1 MIRRMSAC
9 ALWLIAVSALC
20 FFENNAGTRAVLIAS
35 LILPSSSIL
44 CAWMASRRAAFSL
57 SAPDVC
63 QAGEDVVCRL
73 NVRHAPRFADAA
85 GTLAISHLM
94 TGETASL
101 DFPANQSLTLPPLS
115 GGAVTLALQKAEI
128 RDIFGLCR
136 FPVHGET
143 TSTLVVLPRLFDAH
157 VFLDESTSPLSEGAF
172 TPVVSSLSS
181 GSDTTSFR
189 EYLPGDS
196 VRRIH
201 WKLSGKMDKTM
212 LRETNEPPS
221 FGVLLNLRTAF
232 SEPPAP
238 DATEETLSALF
249 SVSHTLIQQGIPH
262 FLSVENGMPIPI
274 SSESDWAQAMRQ
286 ALVPSARFE
295 TGDALHFS
303 HIGIFSPRPDTDAVS
318 LFRENRVTLVLPESV
333 GAYASPGIV
342 RVAAFGKNQP
352 LLEL

>member
-1 MIRRMSAC
+1 MIQRRLAY

-20 FFENNAGTRAVLIAS
+20 FFENNTGTRAVWIAS
-35 LILPSSSIL
+35 LVLPSSSIL

-73 NVRHAPRFADAA
+73 NVRHAPYFADAA

-101 DFPANQSLTLPPLS
+101 SFSAPQALTLPSLS
-115 GGAVTLALQKAEI
+115 GGAVTLTLQKAEI

-136 FPVHGET
+136 FPVRGET
-143 TSTLVVLPRLFDAH
+143 ASMLVVLPRLFDAH

-172 TPVVSSLSS
+172 TPVVSSLFS

-189 EYLPGDS
+189 EYRSGDP

-201 WKLSGKMDKTM
+201 WKLSSKMDKTM

-221 FGVLLNLRTAF
+221 LGVLLNLRTAF
-232 SEPPAP
+232 PEPPTP
-238 DATEETLSALF
+238 DAIEETLSALF
-249 SVSHTLIQQGIPH
+249 SVSRTLIQQGVPH
-262 FLSVENGMPIPI
+262 FLSIESGMPIPI

-286 ALVPSARFE
+286 ALVSSARFE
-295 TGDALHFS
+295 TGDAFHFS

-342 RVAAFGKNQP
+342 RVAVFGKNQP

>member
-1 MIRRMSAC
+1 MIRRRLAY
-9 ALWLIAVSALC
+9 ALWLIAVSALY
-20 FFENNAGTRAVLIAS
+20 FFENNAGTRAVWIAS
-35 LILPSSSIL
+35 LVLPLLSIL
-44 CAWMASRRAAFSL
+44 CAWMASRRAVFSL

-63 QAGEDVVCRL
+63 HAGEDVVCRL
-73 NVRHAPRFADAA
+73 NVRHAPYFADAA
-85 GTLAISHLM
+85 GTLAIAHLM
-94 TGETASL
+94 TGETALLS
-101 DFPANQSLTLPPLS
+101 FSAPQALTLPPLS
-115 GGAVTLALQKAEI
+115 GGAVTLTLQKAEI

-143 TSTLVVLPRLFDAH
+143 ASILVVLPRLFDAH
-157 VFLDESTSPLSEGAF
+157 VFLDESISPLNEGAF
-172 TPVVSSLSS
+172 TPVVSNLSS

-238 DATEETLSALF
+238 DAMEETLSALF
-249 SVSHTLIQQGIPH
+249 SVSRALIQQGIPH
-262 FLSVENGMPIPI
+262 FLSVENGMPISV
-274 SSESDWAQAMRQ
+274 SSQDDWVQAMRQ
-286 ALVPSARFE
+286 AFVPSARFE

-303 HIGIFSPRPDTDAVS
+303 HIGVFSPRPDTDAVS

-333 GAYASPGIV
+333 GAYASPGAI
-342 RVAAFGKNQP
+342 RVAAFGKNQS

>member
-1 MIRRMSAC
+1 MIRRRLAY
-9 ALWLIAVSALC
+9 ALWLIAVSALY
-20 FFENNAGTRAVLIAS
+20 FFENNTGTRAVLIAS

-73 NVRHAPRFADAA
+73 NVQHAPYFADAA
-85 GTLAISHLM
+85 GTLAIVHLL
-94 TGETASL
+94 TEETASL

-115 GGAVTLALQKAEI
+115 GGVVTLTLQKAEI

-143 TSTLVVLPRLFDAH
+143 SSILVVLPRLFDAH

-221 FGVLLNLRTAF
+221 FGVLLNLCTAF

-249 SVSHTLIQQGIPH
+249 SVSRALIQQGIPH
-262 FLSVENGMPIPI
+262 FLSVENGMPISV
-274 SSESDWAQAMRQ
+274 SSQDDWVQAMRQ
-286 ALVPSARFE
+286 AFVPSARFE

-303 HIGIFSPRPDTDAVS
+303 HIGVFSPRPDTDAVS

-342 RVAAFGKNQP
+342 RVAVFGKNQP

>member
-1 MIRRMSAC
+1 M
-9 ALWLIAVSALC
+9 
-20 FFENNAGTRAVLIAS
+20 
-35 LILPSSSIL
+35 
-44 CAWMASRRAAFSL
+44 
-57 SAPDVC
+57 
-63 QAGEDVVCRL
+63 
-73 NVRHAPRFADAA
+73 
-85 GTLAISHLM
+85 
-94 TGETASL
+94 
-101 DFPANQSLTLPPLS
+101 
-115 GGAVTLALQKAEI
+115 
-128 RDIFGLCR
+128 
-136 FPVHGET
+136 
-143 TSTLVVLPRLFDAH
+143 LVVLPRLFDAH

-172 TPVVSSLSS
+172 TPVVSSLPS

-238 DATEETLSALF
+238 DAMEETLSALF
-249 SVSHTLIQQGIPH
+249 SVSRTLIQQGIPH
-262 FLSVENGMPIPI
+262 FLSVENGMPIPV
-274 SSESDWAQAMRQ
+274 SSQDDWVQAMRQ
-286 ALVPSARFE
+286 ALIPSARFE

-303 HIGIFSPRPDTDAVS
+303 HIGVFSPRPDTDAVS

-333 GAYASPGIV
+333 DAYASPGIV
-342 RVAAFGKNQP
+342 RVAVFGKNQP

>member
-1 MIRRMSAC
+1 MIRRRLAY
-9 ALWLIAVSALC
+9 ALWLIAVSTLY
-20 FFENNAGTRAVLIAS
+20 FFENNTGTRAVLIAS

-63 QAGEDVVCRL
+63 QAGEGVVCRM

-101 DFPANQSLTLPPLS
+101 SFSAPQVLTLPPLS
-115 GGAVTLALQKAEI
+115 GGAVTLALESTEI

-136 FPVHGET
+136 FPVRGET
-143 TSTLVVLPRLFDAH
+143 ASMLVVLPRLFDAH
-157 VFLDESTSPLSEGAF
+157 VFLDESISPLNEGAF
-172 TPVVSSLSS
+172 TPVVSNLFW

-189 EYLPGDS
+189 EYRSGDP

-201 WKLSGKMDKTM
+201 WKLSSKMDKTM

-221 FGVLLNLRTAF
+221 LGVLLNLRTAF
-232 SEPPAP
+232 PEPPAP
-238 DATEETLSALF
+238 DAMEETLSALF
-249 SVSHTLIQQGIPH
+249 SVSRTLIQQGVPH
-262 FLSVENGMPIPI
+262 FLSIESGMPIPI

-342 RVAAFGKNQP
+342 RVAVFGKNQP

>member
-1 MIRRMSAC
+1 MIRRRLAY

-20 FFENNAGTRAVLIAS
+20 FFENNTGTRAVLIAS

-63 QAGEDVVCRL
+63 QAGESVVCRL
-73 NVRHAPRFADAA
+73 NVQHAPYFADAA

-101 DFPANQSLTLPPLS
+101 SFSAPQSLTLPPLS
-115 GGAVTLALQKAEI
+115 GGAVTLTLQKAEI

-172 TPVVSSLSS
+172 TPVVSNLPS

-201 WKLSGKMDKTM
+201 WKLSGKK
-212 LRETNEPPS
+212 
-221 FGVLLNLRTAF
+221 
-232 SEPPAP
+232 
-238 DATEETLSALF
+238 
-249 SVSHTLIQQGIPH
+249 
-262 FLSVENGMPIPI
+262 
-274 SSESDWAQAMRQ
+274 
-286 ALVPSARFE
+286 
-295 TGDALHFS
+295 
-303 HIGIFSPRPDTDAVS
+303 IGRAHV
-318 LFRENRVTLVLPESV
+318 
-333 GAYASPGIV
+333 
-342 RVAAFGKNQP
+342 
-352 LLEL
+352 

>member
-1 MIRRMSAC
+1 MIRLRLAY

-20 FFENNAGTRAVLIAS
+20 FFENNAGTRAVWIAS
-35 LILPSSSIL
+35 LVLPLLSIL
-44 CAWMASRRAAFSL
+44 CAWLGSRRAAFSL
-57 SAPDVC
+57 SSPDVC
-63 QAGEDVVCRL
+63 QAREDVVCRM
-73 NVRHAPRFADAA
+73 NVRHAPYFADAA
-85 GTLAISHLM
+85 GTLAIAHLL
-94 TGETASL
+94 TEETASL

-115 GGAVTLALQKAEI
+115 GGAVTLTLQKAEI
-128 RDIFGLCR
+128 RDIFGLCH
-136 FPVHGET
+136 FPVQGET

-172 TPVVSSLSS
+172 TPVVSSLPS

-189 EYLPGDS
+189 EYRSGDP
-196 VRRIH
+196 V
-201 WKLSGKMDKTM
+201 KTM

-238 DATEETLSALF
+238 DAMDETLSALF
-249 SVSHTLIQQGIPH
+249 SVSRALIQQGIPH
-262 FLSVENGMPIPI
+262 FLSVENGMPIPV
-274 SSESDWAQAMRQ
+274 SSQDDWVQAMRQ
-286 ALVPSARFE
+286 ALIPSARFE

-333 GAYASPGIV
+333 GAYASPGAI
-342 RVAAFGKNQP
+342 RVAVFGKNQP